1 MEFSITS
8 YGGMGETDYM
18 YNTYPRTAIEVEF
31 LYQALYIRVQRLIT
45 SLTKCQLVTDRMSRD
60 LSRSKVFH

>member
-45 SLTKCQLVTDRMSRD
+45 SLTKCQTRY
-60 LSRSKVFH
+60 